1 MNKFKQKIRTL
12 FLFFSN
18 ITLMCWMDLRLSLR
32 YWIKFY
38 KCICLV
44 YTNVC
49 RHHVPSLGC
58 YLFVR
63 KYEMY
68 PVFTLK
74 SIDNVYKK
82 NWMYRILIATF
93 YDWNFVAMSEFN
105 VQNKISVSP
114 TLTAVIWVFFQIACI
129 VLKEIIS
136 PKLLSYRHFLL
147 LIMIFCWQKIMY
159 TEKNN
164 EI

>member
-18 ITLMCWMDLRLSLR
+18 ITLMCWKDLRLSLR

-58 YLFVR
+58 FVR
-63 KYEMY
+63 KYEVY

-82 NWMYRILIATF
+82 NWMYRILIARF

-136 PKLLSYRHFLL
+136 PKHFSELQAFFIINRDFLL
-147 LIMIFCWQKIMY
+147 
-159 TEKNN
+159 TEDNVYRK
-164 EI
+164 E